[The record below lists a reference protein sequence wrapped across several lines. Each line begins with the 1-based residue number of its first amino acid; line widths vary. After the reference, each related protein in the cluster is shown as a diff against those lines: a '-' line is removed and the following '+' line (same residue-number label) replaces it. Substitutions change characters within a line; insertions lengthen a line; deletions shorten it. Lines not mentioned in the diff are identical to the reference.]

1 MGENLEAKFHQAMVN
16 SYHAAKEHG
25 YIATYFLQM
34 ISEHGGV
41 GAAKR
46 LISTPKHQSGLTE
59 LFLIE
64 RLDLS
69 AEALILQEL
78 YRDLFTDC
86 ERRQSYFRLKE
97 HGYDPCS
104 R

>member
-41 GAAKR
+41 GADKR
-46 LISTPKHQSGLTE
+46 LISTPKLQSGLTE
-59 LFLIE
+59 LYFIE

-69 AEALILQEL
+69 AEALVLQEL

-86 ERRQSYFRLKE
+86 ERRKSYIRLKE